1 MMAGFPVPYSSGL
14 ALSKIDRQVARAM
27 AQIDAAAAAASHRD
41 RAQIDRIAG
50 TTEHGMFRA
59 AQLGALEGALI
70 QSSPLS
76 AGYVHTVAVGG
87 VWGIAAAIN
96 QGGRGS

>member
-1 MMAGFPVPYSSGL
+1 MANLPSLYANSLGL
-14 ALSKIDRQVARAM
+14 AKIDRQVARAL
-27 AQIDAAAAAASHRD
+27 AQIDAAALVANHQD
-41 RAQIDRIAG
+41 RRHIDRVAG
-50 TTEHGMFRA
+50 TTEYGMFRA

-87 VWGIAAAIN
+87 ALGIAATVYEA
-96 QGGRGS
+96 GRRS